1 MFERFTRAARRV
13 VEQAVESAREQGA
26 AEVRPEHVL
35 AGLLA
40 DDTSTAVRVLVGM
53 GAPVEEV
60 WGVVAGLRSPYA
72 EGLDADDAEA
82 LKVLGIDLD
91 EVVRRIGSDLGGDA
105 GGAASRRGHLRFT
118 RSSKK
123 ALELALRE
131 AIHLGDGFIG
141 TEHLLLGLART
152 DDRVVLGTLAAFEI
166 TLGDLRSAVADL
178 DRRTG

>member
-40 DDTSTAVRVLVGM
+40 DETSTAVRVL
-53 GAPVEEV
+53 AEL
-60 WGVVAGLRSPYA
+60 GVPLDEARRTAAGLVGPYV

-105 GGAASRRGHLRFT
+105 VGAGSRRGHIRFA

-141 TEHLLLGLART
+141 TEHLLLGLVRT
-152 DDRVVLGTLAAFEI
+152 DDRVVAGTLSAFEI
-166 TLGDLRSAVADL
+166 TLGDLRAAVTDL